1 MLTKKINLPLKI
13 DFLFVIL
20 KDSKLLLLNIP
31 SYKNVCGDTQRNKNF
46 KKGTLLTLSC
56 KKKF

>member
-31 SYKNVCGDTQRNKNF
+31 SYKKMYVAIPKGIKVI
-46 KKGTLLTLSC
+46 KKR
-56 KKKF
+56 